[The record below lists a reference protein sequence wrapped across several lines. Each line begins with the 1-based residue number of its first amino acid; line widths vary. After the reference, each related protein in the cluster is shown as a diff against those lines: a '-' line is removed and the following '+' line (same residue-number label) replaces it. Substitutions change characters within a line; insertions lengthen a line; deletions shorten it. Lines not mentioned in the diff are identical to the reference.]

1 MTLKR
6 AAVVAA
12 TVAVTQCLTVN
23 ILVGAL
29 TGHEVPTIVN
39 LFTLTVASM
48 SIVVAVQAEFHSRTQ
63 DRLSA
68 LTDFLVTRLSEI
80 DERTTDHNAGFV
92 EGFLLSHGRDGT
104 VRPLASPGSGRRTD

>member
-1 MTLKR
+1 MPLKR

-29 TGHEVPTIVN
+29 TGGEVPVIVN
-39 LFTLTVASM
+39 LFAVAAAVVSTL
-48 SIVVAVQAEFHSRTQ
+48 VAVQAEFHSRTE
-63 DRLSA
+63 DRLNA

-80 DERTTDHNAGFV
+80 DENNREYHAGFV
-92 EGFLLSHGRDGT
+92 EGYLLKHGRDGT
-104 VRPLASPGSGRRTD
+104 VRPLASPGNGRHGD